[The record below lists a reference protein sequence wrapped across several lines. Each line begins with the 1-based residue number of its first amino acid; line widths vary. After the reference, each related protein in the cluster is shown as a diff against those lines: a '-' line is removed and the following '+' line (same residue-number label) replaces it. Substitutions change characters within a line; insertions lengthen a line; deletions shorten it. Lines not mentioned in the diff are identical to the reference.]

1 MSSPILRRDLAL
13 QAPRTT
19 FPPRVLYDDE
29 SRPRLPVARN
39 LSSPRRQPSSP
50 LRQWD
55 TVSRSSGSIGK
66 KKSNRGRSDRCV
78 RGIRRPTNQRRR
90 GSTTTRCLLRMDLSG
105 ASATLG
111 MRCTVKWQVNT
122 TFQDSVYVVKCSRQ
136 EKERRNKE
144 EEEKWIEQEAGGGR
158 LVSAMAGC
166 IKDCRASRN
175 YTMPTFFC

>member
-1 MSSPILRRDLAL
+1 
-13 QAPRTT
+13 
-19 FPPRVLYDDE
+19 
-29 SRPRLPVARN
+29 
-39 LSSPRRQPSSP
+39 
-50 LRQWD
+50 
-55 TVSRSSGSIGK
+55 
-66 KKSNRGRSDRCV
+66 
-78 RGIRRPTNQRRR
+78 
-90 GSTTTRCLLRMDLSG
+90 MDLSG